1 MPVQGTET
9 DLDGRKVMSK
19 ETMKL
24 VANNKK
30 AYHDYFVEEKLE
42 AGLVLHGTEVKSLR
56 MGKCSIKESF
66 IRIENGEMFI
76 YGMHI
81 SPYEK
86 GNLFNKDP
94 LRVKKLLL
102 HKAEINKLLG
112 KIKEK
117 GFTIVPLQVYFKEG
131 KAKVEIGLCR
141 GKKLYDKRQD
151 IARKDQKREAEK
163 EFKIRNFG

>member
-1 MPVQGTET
+1 MA
-9 DLDGRKVMSK
+9 K
-19 ETMKL
+19 ESMKL

-30 AYHDYFVEEKLE
+30 AYHDYFVDEKYE

-66 IRIENGEMFI
+66 IRIEDGEVWV

-81 SPYEK
+81 SPYEM
-86 GNLFNKDP
+86 GNIFNKDP
-94 LRVKKLLL
+94 LRPKKLLM
-102 HKAEINKLLG
+102 HKAEIHKLLG

-117 GFTIVPLQVYFKEG
+117 GFTLVPLQVYFKEG
-131 KAKVEIGLCR
+131 RAKIEIGLCR

-151 IARKDQKREAEK
+151 IAKKDQRREAEK
-163 EFKIRNFG
+163 DFKIRNLG